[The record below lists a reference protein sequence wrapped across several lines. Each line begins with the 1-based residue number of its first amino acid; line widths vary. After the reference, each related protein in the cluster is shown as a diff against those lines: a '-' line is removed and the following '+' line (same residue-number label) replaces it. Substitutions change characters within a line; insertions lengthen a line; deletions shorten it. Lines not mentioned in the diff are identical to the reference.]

1 MQPDSDHEHERPN
14 DQRQSEGRQAT
25 AVSLP
30 SASGSGHSRRR
41 NCAPTRRKLPQSL
54 TLGITL
60 ADRGQGS
67 DADFGVCQSETVGVM
82 EVRHQQR
89 FGTDGE
95 AAAAQIRTLIDSISR
110 NVQSLNY
117 DIEAEEERTG
127 CWDCRD
133 AAYSVL
139 ARSLTVRRDNLAATI
154 AALQER
160 LAGGEA
166 LTYAPIG
173 SKEKLLLP
181 M

>member
-1 MQPDSDHEHERPN
+1 M
-14 DQRQSEGRQAT
+14 
-25 AVSLP
+25 
-30 SASGSGHSRRR
+30 
-41 NCAPTRRKLPQSL
+41 
-54 TLGITL
+54 
-60 ADRGQGS
+60 
-67 DADFGVCQSETVGVM
+67 
-82 EVRHQQR
+82 RHQQR

-127 CWDCRD
+127 CWDRRD
-133 AAYSVL
+133 PAYSVL

-173 SKEKLLLP
+173 SEAKLLLP
-181 M
+181 V